1 MYHGFS
7 SGSGF
12 AIWRHLA
19 VFGVIYGVKTGGCS
33 CHRVGVSGAAGH
45 SALHRGPHS
54 GIVWLKTAAAR
65 TPTALCTHMSL
76 PGRFRTVSLFPVFQC
91 YD

>member
-12 AIWRHLA
+12 AVWRHLA
-19 VFGVIYGVKTGGCS
+19 VSGLIHGVKTGGCS
-33 CHRVGVSGAAGH
+33 CRRVGVSGGAGH

-54 GIVWLKTAAAR
+54 GIVWLKTVGAGTR
-65 TPTALCTHMSL
+65 TAVCTHMSL
-76 PGRFRTVSLFPVFQC
+76 PGRLLTVSLLPIFQC
-91 YD
+91 YG